1 MGEAAGGDYRPQ
13 TRWCGASPYGEAPPP
28 DRAPR
33 RPQPPRANAAGTL
46 PPRPTTPGDVLLV
59 QLRREL
65 QRGHWRVA
73 LRHFLMLQAY
83 GYEVPPAE
91 RRRCLE
97 RARDCAAREWLKIES
112 DVAAWAQCLRQA
124 RRT

>member
-1 MGEAAGGDYRPQ
+1 MGVAGAGDYRPQ
-13 TRWCGASPYGEAPPP
+13 TRWCGASPYARTPPP
-28 DRAPR
+28 ARVPLP
-33 RPQPPRANAAGTL
+33 PQQPGANAGGAW
-46 PPRPTTPGDVLLV
+46 PAQPTSPGEVLLA

-83 GYEVPPAE
+83 GYEVPTAE

-97 RARDCAAREWLKIES
+97 RARDCASREWLKIEA
-112 DVAAWAQCLRQA
+112 DVAAWAQCLRPA